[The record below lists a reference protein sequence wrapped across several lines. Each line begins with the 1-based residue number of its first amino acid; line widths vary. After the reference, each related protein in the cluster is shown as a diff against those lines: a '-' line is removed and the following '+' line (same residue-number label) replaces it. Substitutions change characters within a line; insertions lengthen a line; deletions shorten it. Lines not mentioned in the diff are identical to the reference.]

1 MYNQNGIKKDS
12 ESFKE
17 RDEQAQIYGS
27 CCCSSEVLIRFWI
40 DKKEQQ
46 FYGFLFAFYAILS
59 FLCSFFGVADCG
71 NSICVVLCDRV

>member
-40 DKKEQQ
+40 DKKELHFMVSCLLFMRFCH
-46 FYGFLFAFYAILS
+46 FYVV
-59 FLCSFFGVADCG
+59 FFGVADCG